1 MWAKLDDH
9 YHDNPKILSVSKAAR
24 WVHTG
29 AISWCCKHLTDGV
42 IPRAQAWRLGS
53 DGEDDRPGEYI
64 RELVDARLF
73 EDLGNGSYQVHDFLD
88 YNPSRDEAEARQL
101 AIQEQRR
108 EAGKK
113 RAEGGSR
120 GDRGR
125 FAPAESTPPT
135 SEPPAGHQREDQ
147 RATSGPLDPPT
158 SELPASSP
166 ASSPAPFPFPF
177 PYSDPDPD
185 PELSGAPSD
194 VDNSGARPRTGPD
207 SFARSRSP
215 GPEGNPRASARDGPE
230 PRASGERPA
239 TPDRGGG
246 NGRRTPRSAQGP
258 RPASVQ
264 RGTGPP
270 ALSEDDGERLDHLRR
285 RILASQ
291 ALQRHAQAIDRVVLG
306 QLRQGAPIS
315 AIEQGLVSLLEHNP
329 RDPAAY
335 LAKVLRVEAPN
346 HHEAAAI
353 AGQRAGMTP
362 EEARKGLARIGAVL
376 ASGMRMEG
384 KR

>member
-125 FAPAESTPPT
+125 FAPAESNPPT

-158 SELPASSP
+158 SEPP

-177 PYSDPDPD
+177 PYSDPE
-185 PELSGAPSD
+185 PELSGARAPAPEPAD
-194 VDNSGARPRTGPD
+194 PPPIPDRKPD
-207 SFARSRSP
+207 SSARSRSP
-215 GPEGNPRASARDGPE
+215 AQEGTRAGPE
-230 PRASGERPA
+230 PRDSGDRPA
-239 TPDRGGG
+239 RPDPGS
-246 NGRRTPRSAQGP
+246 GRRRRRPQNAQGA

-264 RGTGPP
+264 QATGPP
-270 ALSEDDGERLDHLRR
+270 GLTEPEGERLDHLRR
-285 RILASQ
+285 RILATRD
-291 ALQRHAQAIDRVVLG
+291 LQRHAPAIDRVVLA
-306 QLRQGAPIS
+306 QLRRGAPAS

-335 LAKVLRVEAPN
+335 LAKVLRVEVPN

-353 AGQRAGMTP
+353 ADGQRAGMTP
-362 EEARKGLARIGAVL
+362 EEARQGLARIGAVL

-384 KR
+384 R